1 MRRRWSGD
9 GLVFLSPLALSND
22 SPGCHG
28 RRWARSCRRHARC
41 CRRQLSL
48 NYKLN
53 LRLQPRLGNDVVNLL
68 EALALKG
75 PSIPRDHLVTW
86 NSRRGSS
93 SVVRFVLMDGRGN
106 GNGLLAIVAS
116 TVDKPCAFK
125 ASKLKARI
133 TTTECSWNDQGI
145 GLSLNHTMK
154 RNTLIYVAVKYI
166 IKDM

>member
-1 MRRRWSGD
+1 MRRRRSGD

-22 SPGCHG
+22 PSGCHG

-48 NYKLN
+48 NYELN
-53 LRLQPRLGNDVVNLL
+53 LRLQSRLGNDVVNLP

-75 PSIPRDHLVTW
+75 SPIPRDHLVTW

-93 SVVRFVLMDGRGN
+93 SIVRFVLMDGRGN

-133 TTTECSWNDQGI
+133 ITTECSWNDQGT
-145 GLSLNHTMK
+145 GLSLKHTMIQK
-154 RNTLIYVAVKYI
+154 KYCYICRGEIYN
-166 IKDM
+166 